1 MHARAHIHR
10 ANDPAGIDRVH
21 LFDPREQQRQ
31 DKQLLPIYFHGMV
44 WHGMVTYDVQMHPEH
59 MIQQTLRT
67 ARAPY
72 RSHAHVCARTILQ
85 EENQKTV
92 CPIHESSTCLHGV
105 TLIRHLDLR
114 LS

>member
-31 DKQLLPIYFHGMV
+31 DKQLLPIYFHA
-44 WHGMVTYDVQMHPEH
+44 TYDVQMHPEY

-85 EENQKTV
+85 EEYQKTV
-92 CPIHESSTCLHGV
+92 CPIHESSTWIRV
-105 TLIRHLDLR
+105 TP
-114 LS
+114 